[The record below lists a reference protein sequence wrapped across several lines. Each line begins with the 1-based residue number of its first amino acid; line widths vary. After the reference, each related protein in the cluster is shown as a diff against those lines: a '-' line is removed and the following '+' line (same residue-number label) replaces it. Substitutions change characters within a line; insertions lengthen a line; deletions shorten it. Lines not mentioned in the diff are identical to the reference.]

1 MDAKKISDFFGGC
14 PILHV
19 PGRTF
24 PVEVRFLEDSIEYTG
39 WSIKE
44 GSPYAKRGK
53 YACDLMIS
61 RCLYHLVLY
70 PVGDK
75 FYRNGKIKVDWS
87 EDIHTLDE
95 DDDTVLSHEVKL
107 EKRYSQATKTTV
119 DLLDERLIP
128 YDLIVRLLER
138 LCFEDT
144 SSIQYSAAT
153 LIFMPGLAEIRRLN
167 EILTEH
173 PLFGVASGFRIFPLH
188 SSISSENQAAVF
200 DLPPPGVRKIVIGRC
215 IYFLKGHY

>member
-1 MDAKKISDFFGGC
+1 MSATMDAQKISVFFGSC
-14 PILHV
+14 PMLHV

-53 YACDLMIS
+53 LSPSFVTSFQVVVYV
-61 RCLYHLVLY
+61 VLY
-70 PVGDK
+70 SVGDK
-75 FYRNGKIKVDWS
+75 FYRNGKNKVEWN
-87 EDIHTLDE
+87 EDTPTLDE
-95 DDDTVLSHEVKL
+95 DDDPVVSQEVKL
-107 EKRYSQATKTTV
+107 EKRYSQVTKTTV

-138 LCFEDT
+138 LCFEDAT
-144 SSIQYSAAT
+144 SVQYSAAT

-167 EILTEH
+167 EILSEH
-173 PLFGVASGFRIFPLH
+173 LVFGAATGFRIFPLH
-188 SSISSENQAAVF
+188 STISSENQAAVF
-200 DLPPPGVRKIVIGRC
+200 DLLPPGVRKIVIG
-215 IYFLKGHY
+215 G